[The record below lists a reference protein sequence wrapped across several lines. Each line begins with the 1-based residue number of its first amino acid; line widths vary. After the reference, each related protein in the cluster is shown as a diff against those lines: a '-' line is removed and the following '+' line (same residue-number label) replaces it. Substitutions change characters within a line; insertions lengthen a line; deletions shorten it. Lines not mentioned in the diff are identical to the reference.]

1 MRLPGLGRGGLRHAD
16 RVDDAQLAAELV
28 ARMGRD
34 QQVRTQDPPDL
45 DRWEAVDAD
54 NTAWLEAVVSQEGG
68 RCAFGSGSRPAT
80 AAWLL
85 AQYTDARPEFQ
96 RRCLDLVTDAV
107 AAGEADPGHLAYLTD
122 RVLCAEGQ
130 PQRYG
135 TQFWTGPDGTEP
147 LQPRPIDDREQVD
160 ERRAAVGLG
169 PFADSERRMLENY
182 GQDG

>member
-1 MRLPGLGRGGLRHAD
+1 
-16 RVDDAQLAAELV
+16 VDDEQLAAELV
-28 ARMGRD
+28 ARMERD

-54 NTAWLEAVVSQEGG
+54 NTAWLDAVVTQAGWPL
-68 RCAFGSGSRPAT
+68 RSRVGEQAAT

-85 AQYTDARPEFQ
+85 AQHADTQPEFQ

-122 RVLCAEGQ
+122 RVLCAEGK

-135 TQFWTGPDGTEP
+135 TQFWNGPDGTGA
-147 LQPRPIDDREQVD
+147 LQPRPIKDREQVD

-169 PFADSERRMLENY
+169 PFADYERHMLENY
-182 GQDG
+182 GQDS